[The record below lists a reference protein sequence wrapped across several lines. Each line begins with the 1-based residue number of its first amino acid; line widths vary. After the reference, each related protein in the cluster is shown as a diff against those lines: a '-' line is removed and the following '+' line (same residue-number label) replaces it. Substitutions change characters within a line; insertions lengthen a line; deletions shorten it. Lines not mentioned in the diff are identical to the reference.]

1 MPPNGS
7 GNDMPGG
14 GPLTPGMQGNTSD
27 SNLNAPKFTGN
38 GLINSLLFYEDTYY
52 DFTNTNMK
60 SMFDHIKSYRG
71 RT

>member
-27 SNLNAPKFTGN
+27 SNLNAPKFSGN
-38 GLINSLLFYEDTYY
+38 GLINSFY
-52 DFTNTNMK
+52 
-60 SMFDHIKSYRG
+60 SMTIKISFQKYKYGINVSSY
-71 RT
+71 